1 MSLTVLNN
9 PIQSQIPIKR
19 RHPDWLKVKLPS
31 GESYQKV
38 RELVKTAKLHTICE
52 EAHCP
57 NIGECWS
64 AGTATFL
71 ILGEY
76 CTRHCR
82 YCNVKTGKPNGIVDD
97 DEPLRVAETI
107 KHMGLKYVVITCVTR
122 DDLSDGG
129 AGIFVRMLEE
139 SRRLNPQ
146 TRIEVLTSDFHGNL
160 DNVKIV
166 ADAKPDVFAHNIECV
181 ERLYPVVR
189 RQGSYKWALA
199 LLRYVKEIYPEQLT
213 KSSLI
218 LGLGETHDEILTT
231 MKDLRYS
238 GCDIF
243 TMGQYLQP
251 SKRHHPVMKYYSPS
265 EFLELKAIGL
275 EMGFR
280 YVHSGPLVRSSY
292 HAEKCVE

>member
-9 PIQSQIPIKR
+9 LQHSLPKER

-31 GESYQKV
+31 GESYLKV
-38 RELVKTAKLHTICE
+38 REFVKTAKLHTICE
-52 EAHCP
+52 EARCP
-57 NIGECWS
+57 NIGECWG

-82 YCNVKTGKPNGIVDD
+82 YCHVKSGKPNIVDNE
-97 DEPLRVAETI
+97 EPLRVAETI

-122 DDLSDGG
+122 DDLQDGG
-129 AGIFVRMLEE
+129 AGIFVETINE
-139 SRRLNPQ
+139 SRRLNPNCKV
-146 TRIEVLTSDFHGNL
+146 EVLTSDFHGNL

-166 ADAKPDVFAHNIECV
+166 ADAKPDVFAHNIETV

-189 RQGSYKWALA
+189 RQGSYKWALN
-199 LLRYVKEIYPEQLT
+199 LLKHIKEISPHQIT

-218 LGLGETHDEILTT
+218 LGLGETPDEIAQT
-231 MKDLRYS
+231 MKDLRDV

-251 SKRHHPVMKYYSPS
+251 SKRHHPVMKYYKPL
-265 EFLELKAIGL
+265 EFNELKNLGL